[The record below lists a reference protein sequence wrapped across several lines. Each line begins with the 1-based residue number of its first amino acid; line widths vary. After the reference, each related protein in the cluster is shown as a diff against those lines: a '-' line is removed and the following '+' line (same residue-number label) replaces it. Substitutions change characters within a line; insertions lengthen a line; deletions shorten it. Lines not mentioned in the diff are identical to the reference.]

1 MRLGVSVVLVVFTVL
16 TIGDARS
23 QERQIAFDSDGRV
36 MVIDARI
43 AQDLELFSEVE
54 GFREARLFQHVDG
67 AFTLEIRYIEAGQEL
82 IVRDAISESVRE
94 DLRRRV
100 DSYVA
105 LQPRIGLDQAG
116 RPYLLRRTAGMAYLV
131 YGPTMVGILDIE
143 EVGTG
148 TAIMLVTGSAGFFV
162 PFLLT
167 REQPV
172 PMPAARLAFS
182 GSVLGYLHGLA
193 VAAALGGEGVSQ
205 QALLGSALVLS
216 LAEGYAGYRYGLN
229 SEITEGTAR
238 MMTVGGW
245 FGLGIGATASVLT
258 FGDIEDFDEIEEGDT
273 ELRTMAAMS
282 LVGSIGGIYAGN
294 RLAQRDD
301 YTLGDASVLASVGLL
316 GLYNGLA
323 ITTLLDP
330 SFKGGAALL
339 LAGTSAGL
347 VTGYALTRTTNFTTS
362 QANYIDLGMG
372 AGLLLGAAVGEI
384 GGSDDETLGIVA
396 SALGA
401 TVGFAVMYMTY
412 RGEAMSEHQ
421 RSNFRFQVAPVPGTL
436 RPGIRLQHR
445 W

>member
-1 MRLGVSVVLVVFTVL
+1 
-16 TIGDARS
+16 
-23 QERQIAFDSDGRV
+23 
-36 MVIDARI
+36 
-43 AQDLELFSEVE
+43 
-54 GFREARLFQHVDG
+54 
-67 AFTLEIRYIEAGQEL
+67 
-82 IVRDAISESVRE
+82 
-94 DLRRRV
+94 
-100 DSYVA
+100 
-105 LQPRIGLDQAG
+105 
-116 RPYLLRRTAGMAYLV
+116 
-131 YGPTMVGILDIE
+131 
-143 EVGTG
+143 
-148 TAIMLVTGSAGFFV
+148 
-162 PFLLT
+162 
-167 REQPV
+167 
-172 PMPAARLAFS
+172 
-182 GSVLGYLHGLA
+182 
-193 VAAALGGEGVSQ
+193 
-205 QALLGSALVLS
+205 
-216 LAEGYAGYRYGLN
+216 
-229 SEITEGTAR
+229 
-238 MMTVGGW
+238 
-245 FGLGIGATASVLT
+245 
-258 FGDIEDFDEIEEGDT
+258 
-273 ELRTMAAMS
+273 
-282 LVGSIGGIYAGN
+282 
-294 RLAQRDD
+294 
-301 YTLGDASVLASVGLL
+301 VLASVGLL